1 MDRPVSGRFV
11 LLVTLSLLAL
21 PSILAAQSVASLD
34 GAIARISYSDSSAVT
49 AFSLAPTYELIS
61 ASHAFSAGGTVSR
74 FSAGDWNVQGH
85 LAGSTYLPPVAG
97 LRPEVEGRARGT
109 RYEGGEG
116 SSALDG
122 SARLHWVRRNHGLWG
137 GVAGGRAWDGADWR
151 GTLSAEAGGW
161 TRAGPAT
168 VSLALSATRIGDE
181 SRYADGEAALRLE
194 RGALDLVAWGGLRR
208 WTRPD
213 DATVEGWGG
222 ASIAWWIGS
231 RVALTGAAG
240 RYVADPAQG
249 LPSGSFGSIGLRI
262 ATGRPGRA
270 RRIVEPLDR
279 ILPRPADGAGVE
291 ITSLAGGSARLE
303 FIGVRGSRVELMG
316 DFTSW
321 QPVAL
326 TPTGS
331 ARWSVTV
338 ALPPGV
344 HRLNIRVDGGEWRV
358 PPGLPSAGD
367 DFGGAAGILI
377 VE

>member
-1 MDRPVSGRFV
+1 MNRPVSGRFV
-11 LLVTLSLLAL
+11 LLVTLSLFAL
-21 PSILAAQSVASLD
+21 PSVLAAQSVASLD
-34 GAIARISYSDSSAVT
+34 GAVARLSYSDSSAVT
-49 AFSLAPTYELIS
+49 GFSLAPTFELIN
-61 ASHAFSAGGTVSR
+61 AWQALSAGGTVTR

-85 LAGSTYLPPVAG
+85 LAGSTFLPPVAG
-97 LRPEVEGRARGT
+97 LRPEVEGRARGA

-122 SARLHWVRRNHGLWG
+122 AARLHWLMRNRGLWAGLTG
-137 GVAGGRAWDGADWR
+137 GTAWNGADWR

-161 TRAGPAT
+161 TRTGPAT

-194 RGALDLVAWGGLRR
+194 RGALDLVAWGGLRH

-213 DATVEGWGG
+213 DASMEGWGG
-222 ASIAWWIGS
+222 ASLAWWLGS
-231 RVALTGAAG
+231 RIALTGAAG
-240 RYVADPAQG
+240 AYVADPAQG
-249 LPSGSFGSIGLRI
+249 LPSGRFGSIGVRI

-270 RRIVEPLDR
+270 RRILEPLDR
-279 ILPRPADGAGVE
+279 LLPRTADGSGVE
-291 ITSLAGGSARLE
+291 IMQLPGGSARLDVV
-303 FIGVRGSRVELMG
+303 GVRGVHVELMG

-321 QPVAL
+321 EPVAL
-326 TPTGS
+326 TPSGS
-331 ARWSVTV
+331 ARWSVTI

-358 PPGLPSAGD
+358 PPGLPSASD
-367 DFGGAAGILI
+367 DYGGAAGILI